1 MMFRPL
7 SLYIG
12 LRYTR
17 AQRKKNFISFIS
29 FISIG
34 GIALGM
40 MTMIVVLSVMNGFQ
54 NEVKAR
60 NLAMAYD
67 IAITDH
73 NPQGFVKDWENVYD
87 AVRHEPN
94 VIAGAPFNNGEG
106 LLAANGQFAPIKIQ
120 GVDPLYEEEVSTI
133 SDKITADFITAS
145 DFSILQPGE
154 FGIILGT
161 DLALSLGA
169 SVGDHV
175 TLITPKIQVT
185 AAGAIPRMKRL
196 KVVGIFRL
204 GQYEYDATM
213 GIMHASDSGRIYQ
226 IPKNSVSGVRL
237 KLTDPMIARET
248 AERLQQ
254 KLGDDYRV
262 STWIDE
268 FKTLFKMIEI
278 EKLTMFTIMSLIV
291 AVAVFN
297 VVSTLVMVVTEK
309 RPEIAILRTLGMS
322 PMQIMVIFMVQGTF
336 IGFFGALIGMGLGLL
351 IAFNVN
357 HIVSAVESFFGS
369 NVGEAFYVLEIPS
382 EVVWSDIYIVA
393 GIAFGLASLAT
404 LYPAWKAAQ
413 TQPAEALRY
422 D

>member
-1 MMFRPL
+1 MFRPL
-7 SLYIG
+7 TLFIG

-17 AQRKKNFISFIS
+17 AKRKKNFISFIS

-54 NEVKAR
+54 NEVRQR

-67 IAITDH
+67 LSIR
-73 NPQGFVKDWENVYD
+73 NSSPQGFVENWQQSYSEIKDN
-87 AVRHEPN
+87 PN
-94 VIAGAPFNNGEG
+94 IIAAAPFNNGEG
-106 LLAANGQFAPIKIQ
+106 LMAANGQFFPVKIQ
-120 GVDPLYEEEVSTI
+120 GVDPDYESAVSTI
-133 SDKITADFITAS
+133 SDSMTTDFISGADFT
-145 DFSILQPGE
+145 ILEEGE
-154 FGIILGT
+154 FGTVLGS
-161 DLALSLGA
+161 DLALNLGLN
-169 SVGDHV
+169 VGDYV
-175 TLITPKIQVT
+175 TLITPKIQIT

-204 GQYEYDATM
+204 GAYEYDSVMALM
-213 GIMHASDSGRIYQ
+213 NYKDSGRIYQ
-226 IPKNSVSGVRL
+226 IPKNSVSGFRL
-237 KLTDPMIARET
+237 KLNDPMAARET
-248 AERLQQ
+248 AEQAKT
-254 KLGDDYRV
+254 KLGDEY
-262 STWIDE
+262 STMTWIEE

-322 PMQIMVIFMVQGTF
+322 PAQIMMIFMVQGVF
-336 IGFFGALIGMGLGLL
+336 IGFFGAIIGILLGLL

-357 HIVSAVESFFGS
+357 SIITFIEGIFGG
-369 NVGEAFYVLEIPS
+369 NVGNAFYVMEIPS
-382 EVVWSDIYIVA
+382 IVIWSDIYVVA
-393 GIAFGLASLAT
+393 LITFGLASVAT
-404 LYPAWKAAQ
+404 LYPAWKASR

>member
-1 MMFRPL
+1 MFRPL
-7 SLYIG
+7 TLFIG

-17 AQRKKNFISFIS
+17 AKRKKNFISFIS

-54 NEVKAR
+54 NEVRQR

-67 IAITDH
+67 LSIRNS
-73 NPQGFVKDWENVYD
+73 NPQGFVENWQESYS
-87 AVRHEPN
+87 EIKNNPN
-94 VIAGAPFNNGEG
+94 IIAAAPFNNGEG
-106 LLAANGQFAPIKIQ
+106 LMAANGQFFPVKIQ
-120 GVDPLYEEEVSTI
+120 GVDPDYESAVSTI
-133 SDKITADFITAS
+133 SDSMTTDFISGADFT
-145 DFSILQPGE
+145 ILEEGE
-154 FGIILGT
+154 FGTVLGS
-161 DLALSLGA
+161 DLALNLDLN
-169 SVGDHV
+169 VGDYV
-175 TLITPKIQVT
+175 TLITPKIQIT

-204 GQYEYDATM
+204 GAYEYDSVMALM
-213 GIMHASDSGRIYQ
+213 NYKDSGRIYQ
-226 IPKNSVSGVRL
+226 IPKNSVSGFRL
-237 KLTDPMIARET
+237 KLNDPMAARET
-248 AERLQQ
+248 AEQAKA
-254 KLGDDYRV
+254 KLGDGY
-262 STWIDE
+262 STMTWIEE

-322 PMQIMVIFMVQGTF
+322 PAQIMMIFMVQGVF
-336 IGFFGALIGMGLGLL
+336 IGFFGAIIGILLGLL

-357 HIVSAVESFFGS
+357 SIITFIEDIFGG
-369 NVGEAFYVLEIPS
+369 NVGNAFYVMEIPS
-382 EVVWSDIYIVA
+382 IVIWSDIYVVA
-393 GIAFGLASLAT
+393 LITFGLASVAT
-404 LYPAWKAAQ
+404 LYPAWKASR

>member
-1 MMFRPL
+1 MFRPL
-7 SLYIG
+7 TLFIG

-17 AQRKKNFISFIS
+17 AKRKKNFISFIS

-54 NEVKAR
+54 NEVRQR

-67 IAITDH
+67 LSIRNS
-73 NPQGFVKDWENVYD
+73 NPQGFVENWRESYSEIKDNS
-87 AVRHEPN
+87 N
-94 VIAGAPFNNGEG
+94 IIAAAPFNNGEG
-106 LLAANGQFAPIKIQ
+106 LMAANGQFFPVKIQ
-120 GVDPLYEEEVSTI
+120 GVDPDYESAVSTI
-133 SDKITADFITAS
+133 SDSMTTDFISGADFT
-145 DFSILQPGE
+145 ILEEGE
-154 FGIILGT
+154 FGTVLGS
-161 DLALSLGA
+161 DLALNLGLN
-169 SVGDHV
+169 VGDYV
-175 TLITPKIQVT
+175 TLITPKIQIT

-204 GQYEYDATM
+204 GAYEYDSVMALM
-213 GIMHASDSGRIYQ
+213 NYKDSGRIYQ
-226 IPKNSVSGVRL
+226 IPKNSVSGFRL
-237 KLTDPMIARET
+237 KLNDPMAARET
-248 AERLQQ
+248 AEQAKD
-254 KLGDDYRV
+254 KLGDEY
-262 STWIDE
+262 STMTWIEE

-322 PMQIMVIFMVQGTF
+322 PAQIMMIFMVQGVF
-336 IGFFGALIGMGLGLL
+336 IGFFGAIIGILLGLL

-357 HIVSAVESFFGS
+357 SIITFIEGIFGG
-369 NVGEAFYVLEIPS
+369 NVGNAFYVMEIPS
-382 EVVWSDIYIVA
+382 IVIWSDIYVVA
-393 GIAFGLASLAT
+393 LITFGLASVAT
-404 LYPAWKAAQ
+404 LYPAWKASR

>member
-1 MMFRPL
+1 MFRPL
-7 SLYIG
+7 TLFIG

-17 AQRKKNFISFIS
+17 AKRKKNFISFIS

-54 NEVKAR
+54 NEVRQR

-67 IAITDH
+67 LSIRNSH
-73 NPQGFVKDWENVYD
+73 PQGFVDNWQESFETIKNNSNIV
-87 AVRHEPN
+87 A
-94 VIAGAPFNNGEG
+94 AAPFNNGEG
-106 LLAANGQFAPIKIQ
+106 LMAANGQFFPTKIQ
-120 GVDPLYEEEVSTI
+120 GVDPDYESAVSSI
-133 SDKITADFITAS
+133 SGAMTSDFISEADFT
-145 DFSILQPGE
+145 ILEEGE
-154 FGIILGT
+154 FGTVLGS
-161 DLALSLGA
+161 DLALNLGLN
-169 SVGDHV
+169 VGDYV
-175 TLITPKIQVT
+175 TLITPKIQIT

-196 KVVGIFRL
+196 KVLGIFRL
-204 GQYEYDATM
+204 GAYEYDSVMAL
-213 GIMHASDSGRIYQ
+213 MHYKDSGRIYQ
-226 IPKNSVSGVRL
+226 IPKNSVSGFRL
-237 KLTDPMIARET
+237 KLADPMIARET
-248 AERLQQ
+248 AEQAQ
-254 KLGDDYRV
+254 TQLGNEY
-262 STWIDE
+262 STMTWIEE

-322 PMQIMVIFMVQGTF
+322 PAQIMMIFMVQGVF
-336 IGFFGALIGMGLGLL
+336 IGFFGAIIGILLGLL

-357 HIVSAVESFFGS
+357 SIITFIEGIFGG
-369 NVGEAFYVLEIPS
+369 NVGNAFYVMEIPS
-382 EVVWSDIYIVA
+382 IVVWSDIYVVA
-393 GIAFGLASLAT
+393 LITFGLASVAT
-404 LYPAWKAAQ
+404 LYPAWKASR

>member
-1 MMFRPL
+1 MFRPL
-7 SLYIG
+7 TLSIG

-17 AQRKKNFISFIS
+17 AKRKNFISFIS

-54 NEVKAR
+54 KQVKEH

-67 IAITDH
+67 VSIRSSNLQGYVDNWKDSYQEISAIPNIIA
-73 NPQGFVKDWENVYD
+73 
-87 AVRHEPN
+87 A
-94 VIAGAPFNNGEG
+94 APFNNGEG
-106 LLAANGQFAPIKIQ
+106 LIAANGRFAPTKVQ
-120 GVDPLYEEEVSTI
+120 GIDPEYESNVSSI
-133 SDKITADFITAS
+133 ANNITADFISAD
-145 DFSILQPGE
+145 DFSILPEGE
-154 FGIILGT
+154 FGTILGY
-161 DLALSLGA
+161 DLAVNLGV
-169 SVGDHV
+169 SVGDYV

-196 KVVGIFRL
+196 KVAGIFSL
-204 GQYEYDATM
+204 GQYEYDSVVS
-213 GIMHASDSGRIYQ
+213 ILNYKDSARIYQ
-226 IPKNSVSGVRL
+226 IPKNDVSGFRV
-237 KLTDPMIARET
+237 KLEDPFLARET
-248 AERLQQ
+248 ADQVQ
-254 KLGDDYRV
+254 AILGNDYQTT
-262 STWIDE
+262 TWIEE

-322 PMQIMVIFMVQGTF
+322 PAQIMAIFMVQGII
-336 IGFFGALIGMGLGLL
+336 IGFFGAILGILLGLL
-351 IAFNVN
+351 IASNVN
-357 HIVSAVESFFGS
+357 PIINFIEGLLGT
-369 NVGEAFYVLEIPS
+369 NVGNAFQVMEIPS
-382 EVVWSDIYIVA
+382 IIVWSDIYV
-393 GIAFGLASLAT
+393 IALISFALASVAT
-404 LYPAWKAAQ
+404 LYPAWKASQ

>member
-1 MMFRPL
+1 MFRPL
-7 SLYIG
+7 TLFIG

-17 AQRKKNFISFIS
+17 AKRKKNFISFIS

-54 NEVKAR
+54 NEVRQR

-67 IAITDH
+67 LSIRNS
-73 NPQGFVKDWENVYD
+73 NPQGFVENWQESYSEIKDN
-87 AVRHEPN
+87 PN
-94 VIAGAPFNNGEG
+94 IIAAAPFNNGEG
-106 LLAANGQFAPIKIQ
+106 LMAANGQFFPVKIQ
-120 GVDPLYEEEVSTI
+120 GVDPDYESAVSTI
-133 SDKITADFITAS
+133 SDSMTTDFISGADFT
-145 DFSILQPGE
+145 ILEEGE
-154 FGIILGT
+154 FGTVLGS
-161 DLALSLGA
+161 DLALNLGLN
-169 SVGDHV
+169 VGDYV
-175 TLITPKIQVT
+175 TLITPKIQIT

-204 GQYEYDATM
+204 GAYEYDSVMALM
-213 GIMHASDSGRIYQ
+213 NYKDSGRIYQ
-226 IPKNSVSGVRL
+226 IPKNSVSGFRL
-237 KLTDPMIARET
+237 KLNDPMAARET
-248 AERLQQ
+248 AEQAKA
-254 KLGDDYRV
+254 KLGDEY
-262 STWIDE
+262 STMTWIEE

-322 PMQIMVIFMVQGTF
+322 PAQIMMIFMVQGIF
-336 IGFFGALIGMGLGLL
+336 IGFFGAIIGILLGLL

-357 HIVSAVESFFGS
+357 SIITFIEGIFGG
-369 NVGEAFYVLEIPS
+369 NVGNAFYVMEIPS
-382 EVVWSDIYIVA
+382 IVIWSDIYVVA
-393 GIAFGLASLAT
+393 LITFGLASVAT
-404 LYPAWKAAQ
+404 LYPAWKASR

>member
-1 MMFRPL
+1 MFRPL
-7 SLYIG
+7 SIFIG
-12 LRYTR
+12 LRYIR
-17 AQRKKNFISFIS
+17 AKRKKNFISFIS

-54 NEVKAR
+54 SQVRQR

-67 IAITDH
+67 LSIRNSD
-73 NPQGFVKDWENVYD
+73 PQGTVENWEDHYEKI
-87 AVRHEPN
+87 RTLPN
-94 VIAGAPFNNGEG
+94 IIAAAPFNNGEG
-106 LLAANGQFAPIKIQ
+106 LLAANGEFAPVKIQ
-120 GVDPLYEEEVSTI
+120 GIDPEYEPEVSTI
-133 SDKITADFITAS
+133 ADKISADFITAT
-145 DFSILQPGE
+145 DFSIVKEGE
-154 FGIILGT
+154 FGVILGT
-161 DLALSLGA
+161 DLAINLG
-169 SVGDHV
+169 VTTDDYV

-196 KVVGIFRL
+196 KVVGIFHL
-204 GQYEYDATM
+204 GQAEYDSVMA
-213 GIMHASDSGRIYQ
+213 IMNYKDSGRIYQ
-226 IPKNSVSGVRL
+226 IPKNSVSGFRL
-237 KLTDPMIARET
+237 KLTDPMTVRET
-248 AERLQQ
+248 ADKVKAE
-254 KLGDDYRV
+254 LGEEL
-262 STWIDE
+262 SLTTWIDE

-322 PMQIMVIFMVQGTF
+322 PMQIMVIFMVQGVF
-336 IGFFGALIGMGLGLL
+336 IGFFGAFIGILLGLL

-357 HIVSAVESFFGS
+357 PIVQWVEGLSGS
-369 NVGEAFYVLEIPS
+369 SMSNALYVMEIPS
-382 EVVWSDIYIVA
+382 IVVWQDIYIVA
-393 GIAFGLASLAT
+393 AIAFGLSSVAT
-404 LYPAWKAAQ
+404 LYPAWKASR

>member
-1 MMFRPL
+1 MFRPL
-7 SLYIG
+7 SLFIG

-17 AQRKKNFISFIS
+17 AKRQKNFISFIS

-54 NEVKAR
+54 NEVRQR

-67 IAITDH
+67 ITIRNAIVTDTIKNWH
-73 NPQGFVKDWENVYD
+73 KTYESI
-87 AVRHEPN
+87 AHMPN

-106 LLAANGQFAPIKIQ
+106 LVAANGQFAPIKVQ
-120 GVDPLYEEEVSTI
+120 GIEPTFEDEVSTI
-133 SDKITADFITAS
+133 SDKITSDFITAS
-145 DFSILQPGE
+145 DFSILKPDE
-154 FGIILGT
+154 FGVILGT
-161 DLALSLGA
+161 DLALNLTVSI
-169 SVGDHV
+169 GDYV
-175 TLITPKIQVT
+175 TLITPKVQIT

-204 GQYEYDATM
+204 GQYEYDSTTALINIKDA
-213 GIMHASDSGRIYQ
+213 GKIYQ
-226 IPKNSVSGVRL
+226 IPKDDVSGFRL
-237 KLTDPMIARET
+237 KLSDPMKARET
-248 AERLQQ
+248 ASQLQSI
-254 KLGDDYRV
+254 LGKDYTITTWMDD
-262 STWIDE
+262 

-322 PMQIMVIFMVQGTF
+322 PAQIMLIFMVQGTF
-336 IGFFGALIGMGLGLL
+336 IGFFGAIIGMLLGLL
-351 IAFNVN
+351 IAFNVSN
-357 HIVSAVESFFGS
+357 IVIWVETIFGG
-369 NVGEAFYVLEIPS
+369 NVGEAFYVREIPS
-382 EVVWSDIYIVA
+382 IIIWSDIYIIA
-393 GIAFGLASLAT
+393 LIAFGLASLAT
-404 LYPAWKAAQ
+404 LYPAWKASR

>member
-1 MMFRPL
+1 M
-7 SLYIG
+7 
-12 LRYTR
+12 
-17 AQRKKNFISFIS
+17 
-29 FISIG
+29 
-34 GIALGM
+34 
-40 MTMIVVLSVMNGFQ
+40 
-54 NEVKAR
+54 
-60 NLAMAYD
+60 
-67 IAITDH
+67 
-73 NPQGFVKDWENVYD
+73 
-87 AVRHEPN
+87 
-94 VIAGAPFNNGEG
+94 
-106 LLAANGQFAPIKIQ
+106 
-120 GVDPLYEEEVSTI
+120 
-133 SDKITADFITAS
+133 
-145 DFSILQPGE
+145 
-154 FGIILGT
+154 
-161 DLALSLGA
+161 
-169 SVGDHV
+169 

-196 KVVGIFRL
+196 TVVGIFRL

-351 IAFNVN
+351 IALNVN
-357 HIVSAVESFFGS
+357 HIVSAVESLFGS

>member
-1 MMFRPL
+1 MFRPL
-7 SLYIG
+7 TLFIG

-17 AQRKKNFISFIS
+17 AKRKKNFISFIS

-54 NEVKAR
+54 NEVRQR

-67 IAITDH
+67 LSIRNSD
-73 NPQGFVKDWENVYD
+73 PQGFVDNWQASYSEIED
-87 AVRHEPN
+87 DPN
-94 VIAGAPFNNGEG
+94 IAAAAPFNNGEG
-106 LLAANGQFAPIKIQ
+106 LMAANGQFFPAKIQ
-120 GVDPLYEEEVSTI
+120 GVDPDYESAVS
-133 SDKITADFITAS
+133 SLNDSITTDFISAA
-145 DFSILQPGE
+145 DFSILEEGE
-154 FGIILGT
+154 FGTILGS
-161 DLALSLGA
+161 DLALNLGLN
-169 SVGDHV
+169 VGDYV
-175 TLITPKIQVT
+175 TLITPKIQIT

-196 KVVGIFRL
+196 KVMGIFRL
-204 GQYEYDATM
+204 GAYEYDSVMALM
-213 GIMHASDSGRIYQ
+213 NYKDSGRIYQ
-226 IPKNSVSGVRL
+226 IPKNNVSGFRL
-237 KLTDPMIARET
+237 KLNDPMAARET
-248 AERLQQ
+248 AGQVQ
-254 KLGDDYRV
+254 AQLGNEY
-262 STWIDE
+262 STMTWIEE

-322 PMQIMVIFMVQGTF
+322 PAQIMMIFMVQGVF
-336 IGFFGALIGMGLGLL
+336 IGFFGAIIGILLGLL

-357 HIVSAVESFFGS
+357 SIITFIEGIFGG
-369 NVGEAFYVLEIPS
+369 NVGNAFYVMEIPS
-382 EVVWSDIYIVA
+382 IVVWSDIYVVA
-393 GIAFGLASLAT
+393 LITFGLASVAT
-404 LYPAWKAAQ
+404 LYPAWKASR